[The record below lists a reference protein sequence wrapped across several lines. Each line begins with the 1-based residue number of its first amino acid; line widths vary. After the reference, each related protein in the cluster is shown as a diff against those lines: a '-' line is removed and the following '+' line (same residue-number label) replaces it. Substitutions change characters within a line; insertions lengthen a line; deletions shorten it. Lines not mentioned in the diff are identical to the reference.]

1 MSITKLHEQS
11 YLAMENKIEQQKA
24 LNLLGL
30 ARKAGKL
37 ITGQDL
43 VLAAIRSGKAKVVLM
58 ANDCGQSTQKKFT
71 DKCKSYDVALTTEFT
86 KQELSAAIGA
96 KRSLIAV
103 TDPGFGKKI
112 RQLLF
117 S

>member
-11 YLAMENKIEQQKA
+11 YLAMENKIEQRKA

-37 ITGQDL
+37 TTGQDL

-86 KQELSAAIGA
+86 KQELSRDRRKAFLD
-96 KRSLIAV
+96 RSYRSWFWEEDTPAS
-103 TDPGFGKKI
+103 
-112 RQLLF
+112 F

>member
-1 MSITKLHEQS
+1 
-11 YLAMENKIEQQKA
+11 MENKIEQRKA

-37 ITGQDL
+37 TTGQDL

-71 DKCKSYDVALTTEFT
+71 DKCKSYDVALTTEM
-86 KQELSAAIGA
+86 LVAINIA
-96 KRSLIAV
+96 DNDIKR
-103 TDPGFGKKI
+103 T
-112 RQLLF
+112 LLF
-117 S
+117 FLFCLYIFKLLNFYFFLPRTYL

>member
-11 YLAMENKIEQQKA
+11 YLAMENKIQQQKA

-37 ITGQDL
+37 TTGQDL

-71 DKCKSYDVALTTEFT
+71 DKCKSYDEH
-86 KQELSAAIGA
+86 
-96 KRSLIAV
+96 
-103 TDPGFGKKI
+103 
-112 RQLLF
+112 
-117 S
+117 

>member
-1 MSITKLHEQS
+1 
-11 YLAMENKIEQQKA
+11 MENKIEQRKA

-37 ITGQDL
+37 TTGQDL

-86 KQELSAAIGA
+86 KQGVKCCDRRKAFLD
-96 KRSLIAV
+96 RSYRSWFWEEDTPAS
-103 TDPGFGKKI
+103 
-112 RQLLF
+112 F

>member
-1 MSITKLHEQS
+1 
-11 YLAMENKIEQQKA
+11 MENKVDQKKA
-24 LNLLGL
+24 LALLGL
-30 ARKAGKL
+30 ARRAGKL
-37 ITGQDL
+37 TTGQDQ
-43 VLAAIRSGKAKVVLM
+43 VLKAIRTKKAYVVLM
-58 ANDCGQSTQKKFT
+58 ANDSGQSTQKKFS
-71 DKCKSYDVALTTEFT
+71 DKCHSYEIALTTEFT
-86 KQELSAAIGA
+86 KQELSSAIGA

>member
-1 MSITKLHEQS
+1 MSITKLHEQN
-11 YLAMENKIEQQKA
+11 YLAMENKIKQKKA

-37 ITGQDL
+37 TTGQDL
-43 VLAAIRSGKAKVVLM
+43 VLATIRSGKAKVVLM

-86 KQELSAAIGA
+86 KQELSAAIGV

>member
-11 YLAMENKIEQQKA
+11 YLAMENKIEQRKA

-37 ITGQDL
+37 TTGQDL

-71 DKCKSYDVALTTEFT
+71 DKCKSYAM
-86 KQELSAAIGA
+86 
-96 KRSLIAV
+96 
-103 TDPGFGKKI
+103 
-112 RQLLF
+112 
-117 S
+117 